1 MKFQLPGCWT
11 KKETEFET
19 HSLLTKVSE
28 FKALNTNNA
37 EPISF
42 EFLPKKK
49 KKKKTLFLSLL
60 FVSFFLYYLSLSLSL
75 SLSIFFSLVFR
86 FSF

>member
-42 EFLPKKK
+42 EFLPQK

-60 FVSFFLYYLSLSLSL
+60 FFSFFLYYLSL